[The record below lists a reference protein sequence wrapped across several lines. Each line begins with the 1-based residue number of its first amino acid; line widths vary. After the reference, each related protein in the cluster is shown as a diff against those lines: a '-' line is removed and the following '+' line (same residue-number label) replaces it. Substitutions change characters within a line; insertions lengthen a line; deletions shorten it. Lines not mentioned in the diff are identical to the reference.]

1 MKEDLPETI
10 AAIGF
15 FDGIHKGHQA
25 VINKAVSEAKARGKE
40 SAVITFHPH
49 PSVVLNNPTEPVQY
63 ITPAGEKEQLLKEMH
78 VDRLYMITFNKVLSK
93 LSPAEFIHHF
103 IIQLNIKHLI
113 AGFDFTFGYKGAGN
127 MNNIASFINKEFTT
141 SVIQKVEWE
150 DQKVSSTAIRQC
162 LQNGAVDQVA
172 QLLGR
177 HYTTKGT
184 VVEGDKRGRE
194 LGFPTANLQTPD
206 EKLLPKQ
213 GVYAVKVIYK
223 DHVYNGMANLGVKP
237 TFVSGE
243 LKPTV
248 EVFIFDFNQN
258 IYSEEITILWHQYI
272 RAERK
277 FSGIEEIIAQLKQDE
292 ETIRNY
298 FT

>member
-63 ITPAGEKEQLLKEMH
+63 ITPVGEKEQLLKEMH

-177 HYTTKGT
+177 YYTTKGT